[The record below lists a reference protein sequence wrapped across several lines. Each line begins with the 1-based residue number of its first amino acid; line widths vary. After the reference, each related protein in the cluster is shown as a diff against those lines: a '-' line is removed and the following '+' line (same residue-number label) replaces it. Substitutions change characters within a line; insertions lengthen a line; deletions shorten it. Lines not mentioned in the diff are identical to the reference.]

1 MNNDNKIYRIFI
13 VSLNILFPL
22 KFFRYILTL
31 VSVNVSQNKLRNWK
45 KSFLPLITYL
55 KPNALQTKL
64 MYVHQYNSDF
74 KAETFL
80 VWFS

>member
-45 KSFLPLITYL
+45 KSFLPLIT
-55 KPNALQTKL
+55 
-64 MYVHQYNSDF
+64 
-74 KAETFL
+74 
-80 VWFS
+80 